1 MHIDMGKAPLFTT
14 KPYKADTDAEQG
26 FDKVKNL
33 WRWRDG
39 GPGEGRKKLSIES
52 FFLPS
57 PGPPSLHLQ
66 RFLTLSNPC
75 SASVSALYG
84 FVVNK
89 GAFPMSMCMGKAPFY
104 GMMRLLCP
112 TRRFKLSK

>member
-1 MHIDMGKAPLFTT
+1 MAQYSGSGYPNAELPHKRDSIST
-14 KPYKADTDAEQG
+14 KVFEE
-26 FDKVKNL
+26 
-33 WRWRDG
+33 
-39 GPGEGRKKLSIES
+39 GEGRFGRGREKLSPES

-84 FVVNK
+84 LSVVNK

-104 GMMRLLCP
+104 GMMRFLCP
-112 TRRFKLSK
+112 TRRFNLSK